1 MDISGINPNIYQQ
14 LNISKQDKVTTT
26 SFEDALK
33 KAEEEQDDKALR
45 EACREFEEY
54 FVNQMFSEMRKT
66 VHGGS
71 LIPKSQGEK
80 IFEDMLYEEYS
91 KEIAKEQGIGIAQM
105 MFEQLSNTGTVNQVK
120 SGLK

>member
-1 MDISGINPNIYQQ
+1 MDISGVNNDIYNR
-14 LNISKQDKVTTT
+14 LTTSKQDKVTST
-26 SFEDALK
+26 SFEDTLK
-33 KAEEEQDDKALR
+33 QAEEQQDDKALR

-54 FVNQMFSEMRKT
+54 FVNQMFQEMRKT
-66 VHGGS
+66 VHSSG

-105 MFEQLSNTGTVNQVK
+105 MFEQLSHTGAVNQVK